1 MIADGDDGDQ
11 EQSNNDE
18 KNSMHPQRKPVNLDR
33 KLDHSGKV
41 VKIHEKLN
49 FLKVDRNVS
58 QNDVLVHSD
67 KLSKFCLTL
76 KVGDELG
83 FELNRRNKSKPSV
96 AKAKPVTFKERSERG
111 RCLLC
116 HVFKICTRMS
126 YSFAL

>member
-1 MIADGDDGDQ
+1 MIADGDDDDQ

-18 KNSMHPQRKPVNLDR
+18 KNSMHPQRKPVNLER

-111 RCLLC
+111 RSLLC
-116 HVFKICTRMS
+116 HV
-126 YSFAL
+126 